1 VLTPSE
7 LSDLTDCIE
16 TANLPQTKLENLMT
30 NTNTANTDTNTAVL
44 GTLELQGA
52 DIARQWKSINKV
64 DKARFSEHTKADGF
78 DMRLGKLMVALSV
91 ECEGRIKSTRLAD
104 CGINIVDKRRRSEAK
119 WFVENEV
126 EAREFIAKSKKG
138 YTSLSALQKAMSKAD
153 KQASSTDDTASTKDK
168 PKADASPKTS
178 EAKLLTKDEVFKQIL
193 EMCNQNDVET
203 YDIAQMLVDMHTD
216 AEHAVREA
224 KRHSQQRV
232 TSSNGVTLAKA
243 I

>member
-1 VLTPSE
+1 
-7 LSDLTDCIE
+7 
-16 TANLPQTKLENLMT
+16 MT

-104 CGINIVDKRRRSEAK
+104 CGINVVDKRRRSEAM
-119 WFVENEV
+119 WFVNNEV

-138 YTSLSALQKAMSKAD
+138 FTSLSALQKAIAIANKKPSSK
-153 KQASSTDDTASTKDK
+153 DDTTSTDK

-193 EMCNQNDVET
+193 DMCNQNDVET

-216 AEHAVREA
+216 AEQAVKEA

>member
-1 VLTPSE
+1 LTPSE

-104 CGINIVDKRRRSEAK
+104 CGINVVDKRRRSEAM
-119 WFVENEV
+119 WFVNNEV

-138 YTSLSALQKAMSKAD
+138 FTSLSALQKAMAVANK
-153 KQASSTDDTASTKDK
+153 KASSKDDTASTKDK
-168 PKADASPKTS
+168 PKADTSPKTS
-178 EAKLLTKDEVFKQIL
+178 EAKPATKETIFKELLAICKAS
-193 EMCNQNDVET
+193 DVNIM
-203 YDIAQMLVDMHTD
+203 DIAEMLMLE
-216 AEHAVREA
+216 AEMLTPEE
-224 KRHSQQRV
+224 
-232 TSSNGVTLAKA
+232 LADEKKVA
-243 I
+243 

>member
-1 VLTPSE
+1 
-7 LSDLTDCIE
+7 
-16 TANLPQTKLENLMT
+16 MT

-44 GTLELQGA
+44 ATLELQGA
-52 DIARQWKSINKV
+52 DIARQWKAITKG
-64 DKARFSEHTKADGF
+64 DKARFTQHTQADGF
-78 DMRLGKLMVALSV
+78 DMQLGKLMVALSV

-138 YTSLSALQKAMSKAD
+138 FTSLSALQKAIAIANKKPSSK
-153 KQASSTDDTASTKDK
+153 DDTTSTDK
-168 PKADASPKTS
+168 PKADATPKTS

-193 EMCNQNDVET
+193 DMCNQNDVET

-216 AEHAVREA
+216 AEQAVKEA

>member
-1 VLTPSE
+1 
-7 LSDLTDCIE
+7 
-16 TANLPQTKLENLMT
+16 MT

-44 GTLELQGA
+44 ATLELQGA
-52 DIARQWKSINKV
+52 DIARQWKAITKG
-64 DKARFSEHTKADGF
+64 DKARFTQHTQANGF
-78 DMRLGKLMVALSV
+78 DMQLGKLMVALSE
-91 ECEGRIKSTRLAD
+91 ECEGRIKSSRLAD
-104 CGINIVDKRRRSEAK
+104 CGINVVDKRRRSEAM
-119 WFVENEV
+119 WFVNNEV

-138 YTSLSALQKAMSKAD
+138 FTSLSALQKAIAIANKKPSSK
-153 KQASSTDDTASTKDK
+153 DDTTSTDK

-178 EAKLLTKDEVFKQIL
+178 EAKLLTKDEVFKQL
-193 EMCNQNDVET
+193 LDMCNQNDVET

-216 AEHAVREA
+216 AEQAVKEA